1 MSPLSGFII
10 VVIAITL
17 QFTLYTIKRLQEPLV
32 PNFIDTQKSPK
43 MNNRK
48 KSYWK
53 NAEITNGRLA
63 MVGLLALVVNYGFFG
78 TLLLHNRR

>member
-1 MSPLSGFII
+1 MSPLTSFII

-17 QFTLYTIKRLQEPLV
+17 QITLYTLKRLQEPLE
-32 PNFIDTQKSPK
+32 PNLFDT
-43 MNNRK
+43 K
-48 KSYWK
+48 KSYKMKSSKKNYWK

-78 TLLLHNRR
+78 WIIPGFI

>member
-1 MSPLSGFII
+1 MSPLTGFII

-17 QFTLYTIKRLQEPLV
+17 QFTLYTIKRLQEPLE
-32 PNFIDTQKSPK
+32 PNFFDTQKSPK
-43 MNNRK
+43 MNNR

-78 TLLLHNRR
+78 WIIPGFI